1 MSAKKKGT
9 TAEKAEE
16 VKTAAETAEK
26 QTETTA
32 EKTEEVKTAAEEDV
46 FPSPCVYCGPS
57 VRGVARQYTTFV
69 GGVPETL
76 RSFIKAHPA
85 ARGLM
90 VGVGRF
96 ARVRENLNRPGT
108 AEAILYKKIKSEL

>member
-1 MSAKKKGT
+1 MSTRKK
-9 TAEKAEE
+9 AN
-16 VKTAAETAEK
+16 TAAET
-26 QTETTA
+26 
-32 EKTEEVKTAAEEDV
+32 EEVKNAAENEEANIKAENVEDV

-69 GGVPETL
+69 GGVPEAL
-76 RSFIKAHPA
+76 RSFIKEHPA

-96 ARVRENLNRPGT
+96 AQVRENLNRPGT